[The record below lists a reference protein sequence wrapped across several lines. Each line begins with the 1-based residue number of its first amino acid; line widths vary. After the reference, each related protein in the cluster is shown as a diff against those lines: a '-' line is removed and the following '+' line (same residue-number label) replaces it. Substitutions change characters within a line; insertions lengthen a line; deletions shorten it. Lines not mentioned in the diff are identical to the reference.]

1 MEKTKIITLEANGF
15 LNIPEMIRKEAKN
28 KMIYSISHIFSDEF
42 QKPWNIILIT
52 GDLVENKKNE
62 IIGIYEW
69 HFQDLT
75 SRIKEKTEGK
85 KILSISREHAIGDHC
100 LWTALIAIEIE
111 AKK

>member
-1 MEKTKIITLEANGF
+1 MGTKIITLEANGF
-15 LNIPEMIRKEAKN
+15 LDIPGMIRKEAEN
-28 KMIYSISHIFSDEF
+28 KMIYSINHMFSSDEC

-52 GDLVENKKNE
+52 GDLIENRKNE
-62 IIGIYEW
+62 IIDIRDW
-69 HFQDLT
+69 NFQSLT

-85 KILSISREHAIGDHC
+85 KILSISREYAIGDNF